1 MAKKFSISE
10 GMLNGISKNTRKVE
24 EFQAKENFKIEY
36 INIDRIRRNEK
47 NFYEIVDIEALAED
61 IKLNG
66 LNHNLVVRKLDNDM
80 YELISGERRYTAL
93 SKLVNEGN
101 KEFNLVPCKVIE
113 SNDIDSEIILIQAN
127 AQSREL
133 TEVEKLT
140 QVERLQELYKIKK
153 KNGEKVPGKIRD
165 IIAND
170 LNLSATQVGRYER
183 INNKLI
189 PELKAVIEQG
199 NLTIANASEFS
210 SLSEENQRVIL
221 NLIDDKANMSKQEAI
236 DLKNK
241 LKKIEEEK
249 ELELKK
255 ADFESPI
262 AECYDLYFNGIDG
275 ARIYAKFMKPKEV
288 KGKMPALLEF
298 HGYEERSNDWSNNL
312 HYVASGICVAVM
324 ECRGQDYLKEDSC
337 KSKSFKSKGHIV
349 RGLVEG
355 REKLLFKNIFLD
367 TAILARIVMNMECV
381 DEERVFATGGS
392 QGGALAL
399 ACAALENRI
408 KGVYAYYPFLCD
420 YKRIWVMDLG
430 GDSYEEL
437 IRYFKFIDPNHENE
451 EYVFNTLGYIDIKN
465 MVHRIK
471 GKVNMAIGL
480 RDDICPPSIQF
491 AAYNNILCEKELVL
505 YDGGQKPYFLNLKDK
520 IYKWAIN
527 L

>member
-24 EFQAKENFKIEY
+24 EFKAKDNFKIDY
-36 INIDRIRRNEK
+36 INIDRIKRNEK
-47 NFYEIVDIEALAED
+47 NFYEIVDIESLAED

-93 SKLVNEGN
+93 NKLINEGN

-140 QVERLQELYKIKK
+140 QVERLKELYKIKK

-170 LNLSATQVGRYER
+170 LKLSPTQVGRYER

-210 SLSEENQRVIL
+210 SLSEEHQRVIL
-221 NLIDDKANMSKQEAI
+221 SIIDDKTNMSKQEAV

-255 ADFESPI
+255 AYEEKELELKRLEEEKKNQVSKLKSENENLKKKLDNNIEEERKEIEGQIKIEFEEKLKNEKVILEEELKSK
-262 AECYDLYFNGIDG
+262 YDKKIEDITN
-275 ARIYAKFMKPKEV
+275 EV
-288 KGKMPALLEF
+288 KENNLEKQRLKN
-298 HGYEERSNDWSNNL
+298 ELSKLKEKSNNE
-312 HYVASGICVAVM
+312 V
-324 ECRGQDYLKEDSC
+324 
-337 KSKSFKSKGHIV
+337 
-349 RGLVEG
+349 
-355 REKLLFKNIFLD
+355 
-367 TAILARIVMNMECV
+367 
-381 DEERVFATGGS
+381 
-392 QGGALAL
+392 
-399 ACAALENRI
+399 
-408 KGVYAYYPFLCD
+408 
-420 YKRIWVMDLG
+420 
-430 GDSYEEL
+430 
-437 IRYFKFIDPNHENE
+437 
-451 EYVFNTLGYIDIKN
+451 DIKN
-465 MVHRIK
+465 T
-471 GKVNMAIGL
+471 
-480 RDDICPPSIQF
+480 
-491 AAYNNILCEKELVL
+491 KENFVLV
-505 YDGGQKPYFLNLKDK
+505 QNLKLIDNSFK
-520 IYKWAIN
+520 DLKSQIN
-527 L
+527 KMKKENVKVAEETKAKEFLEKYQKEISDLLKKL

>member
-24 EFQAKENFKIEY
+24 EFKAKDNFKIDY
-36 INIDRIRRNEK
+36 INIDRIKRNEK
-47 NFYEIVDIEALAED
+47 NFYEIVDIESLAED

-93 SKLVNEGN
+93 NKLINEGN

-170 LNLSATQVGRYER
+170 LKLSPTQVGRYER

-221 NLIDDKANMSKQEAI
+221 SIIDDKTNMSKQEAI

-255 ADFESPI
+255 AYEEKELELKRLEEEKKNQVSKLKSENENLKKKLDSNNIEEERKEIEGQIKIEFEEKLRNEKVILEEELKSK
-262 AECYDLYFNGIDG
+262 YDKKIEDITN
-275 ARIYAKFMKPKEV
+275 EV
-288 KGKMPALLEF
+288 KENNLEKQRLKD
-298 HGYEERSNDWSNNL
+298 ELSKLKEKSNNE
-312 HYVASGICVAVM
+312 V
-324 ECRGQDYLKEDSC
+324 
-337 KSKSFKSKGHIV
+337 
-349 RGLVEG
+349 
-355 REKLLFKNIFLD
+355 
-367 TAILARIVMNMECV
+367 
-381 DEERVFATGGS
+381 
-392 QGGALAL
+392 
-399 ACAALENRI
+399 
-408 KGVYAYYPFLCD
+408 
-420 YKRIWVMDLG
+420 
-430 GDSYEEL
+430 
-437 IRYFKFIDPNHENE
+437 
-451 EYVFNTLGYIDIKN
+451 DIKN
-465 MVHRIK
+465 T
-471 GKVNMAIGL
+471 
-480 RDDICPPSIQF
+480 
-491 AAYNNILCEKELVL
+491 KENFVLV
-505 YDGGQKPYFLNLKDK
+505 QNLKLIDNSFK
-520 IYKWAIN
+520 DLKSQIN
-527 L
+527 KMKKEKVKVAEETKAKEFLEKYQKEISDLLKKL

>member
-1 MAKKFSISE
+1 M
-10 GMLNGISKNTRKVE
+10 
-24 EFQAKENFKIEY
+24 
-36 INIDRIRRNEK
+36 
-47 NFYEIVDIEALAED
+47 DIEALAED

-255 ADFESPI
+255 A
-262 AECYDLYFNGIDG
+262 
-275 ARIYAKFMKPKEV
+275 
-288 KGKMPALLEF
+288 
-298 HGYEERSNDWSNNL
+298 YE
-312 HYVASGICVAVM
+312 
-324 ECRGQDYLKEDSC
+324 
-337 KSKSFKSKGHIV
+337 
-349 RGLVEG
+349 
-355 REKLLFKNIFLD
+355 
-367 TAILARIVMNMECV
+367 
-381 DEERVFATGGS
+381 
-392 QGGALAL
+392 
-399 ACAALENRI
+399 
-408 KGVYAYYPFLCD
+408 
-420 YKRIWVMDLG
+420 
-430 GDSYEEL
+430 
-437 IRYFKFIDPNHENE
+437 
-451 EYVFNTLGYIDIKN
+451 
-465 MVHRIK
+465 
-471 GKVNMAIGL
+471 
-480 RDDICPPSIQF
+480 
-491 AAYNNILCEKELVL
+491 EKELELKRLEEEKKNQVSKL
-505 YDGGQKPYFLNLKDK
+505 KSENENLKKKLDSNNIEEERK
-520 IYKWAIN
+520 EIEGQIEFEEKLKNEKVI
-527 L
+527 LEEELKLSLIHI

>member
-93 SKLVNEGN
+93 NKLVNEGN

-221 NLIDDKANMSKQEAI
+221 SIIDDKTNMSKQEAV

-255 ADFESPI
+255 AYEEKELELKRLEEEKKNQVSKLKSENENLKKKLDSNNIEEERKEIEGQIKIEFEEKLRNEKVILEEELKSK
-262 AECYDLYFNGIDG
+262 YDKKIQYITN
-275 ARIYAKFMKPKEV
+275 EV
-288 KGKMPALLEF
+288 KENNLEKQRLKD
-298 HGYEERSNDWSNNL
+298 ELSKLKEKSNNE
-312 HYVASGICVAVM
+312 V
-324 ECRGQDYLKEDSC
+324 
-337 KSKSFKSKGHIV
+337 
-349 RGLVEG
+349 
-355 REKLLFKNIFLD
+355 
-367 TAILARIVMNMECV
+367 
-381 DEERVFATGGS
+381 
-392 QGGALAL
+392 
-399 ACAALENRI
+399 
-408 KGVYAYYPFLCD
+408 
-420 YKRIWVMDLG
+420 
-430 GDSYEEL
+430 
-437 IRYFKFIDPNHENE
+437 
-451 EYVFNTLGYIDIKN
+451 DIKN
-465 MVHRIK
+465 T
-471 GKVNMAIGL
+471 
-480 RDDICPPSIQF
+480 
-491 AAYNNILCEKELVL
+491 KENFVLV
-505 YDGGQKPYFLNLKDK
+505 QNLKLIDNSFK
-520 IYKWAIN
+520 DLKSQIN
-527 L
+527 KMKKENVKVAEETKAKEFLEKYQKEISDLLKKL

>member
-1 MAKKFSISE
+1 MAKKFSISD

-255 ADFESPI
+255 AYEEKELELKRLEEEKKNQVSKLKSENENLKKKLDSNNIEEERKEIEGQIEFEEKLKNEKVILEEELKSK
-262 AECYDLYFNGIDG
+262 YDKKVEDITN
-275 ARIYAKFMKPKEV
+275 EV
-288 KGKMPALLEF
+288 KENNLEKQRLKD
-298 HGYEERSNDWSNNL
+298 ELSKLKEKSNNE
-312 HYVASGICVAVM
+312 V
-324 ECRGQDYLKEDSC
+324 
-337 KSKSFKSKGHIV
+337 
-349 RGLVEG
+349 
-355 REKLLFKNIFLD
+355 
-367 TAILARIVMNMECV
+367 
-381 DEERVFATGGS
+381 
-392 QGGALAL
+392 
-399 ACAALENRI
+399 
-408 KGVYAYYPFLCD
+408 
-420 YKRIWVMDLG
+420 
-430 GDSYEEL
+430 
-437 IRYFKFIDPNHENE
+437 
-451 EYVFNTLGYIDIKN
+451 DIKN
-465 MVHRIK
+465 T
-471 GKVNMAIGL
+471 
-480 RDDICPPSIQF
+480 
-491 AAYNNILCEKELVL
+491 KENFVLV
-505 YDGGQKPYFLNLKDK
+505 QNLKLIDNSFR
-520 IYKWAIN
+520 N
-527 L
+527 LKSQIIKMKKENIKVSEETKAKEFLEKYQKEISDLLKKL

>member
-1 MAKKFSISE
+1 MSKKFSISE
-10 GMLNGISKNTRKVE
+10 GMLNGISKNVKKVE
-24 EFQAKENFKIEY
+24 EIEAKDNFKVEY
-36 INIDRIRRNEK
+36 IDIDNIKRNEK
-47 NFYEIVDIEALAED
+47 NFYDIVDVEELAED

-66 LNHNLVVRKLDNDM
+66 LNHNLVVRKLDNGQF
-80 YELISGERRYTAL
+80 ELISGERRYTAL

-255 ADFESPI
+255 AYEEKELELKRLEEEKKNQVSKLKSENENLKKKLDSNNIEEERKEIEGQIEFEEKLKNEKVILEEELKSK
-262 AECYDLYFNGIDG
+262 YDKKVEDITN
-275 ARIYAKFMKPKEV
+275 EV
-288 KGKMPALLEF
+288 KENNLEKQRLKD
-298 HGYEERSNDWSNNL
+298 ELSKLKEKSNNE
-312 HYVASGICVAVM
+312 V
-324 ECRGQDYLKEDSC
+324 
-337 KSKSFKSKGHIV
+337 
-349 RGLVEG
+349 
-355 REKLLFKNIFLD
+355 
-367 TAILARIVMNMECV
+367 
-381 DEERVFATGGS
+381 
-392 QGGALAL
+392 
-399 ACAALENRI
+399 
-408 KGVYAYYPFLCD
+408 
-420 YKRIWVMDLG
+420 
-430 GDSYEEL
+430 
-437 IRYFKFIDPNHENE
+437 
-451 EYVFNTLGYIDIKN
+451 DIKN
-465 MVHRIK
+465 T
-471 GKVNMAIGL
+471 
-480 RDDICPPSIQF
+480 
-491 AAYNNILCEKELVL
+491 KENFVLV
-505 YDGGQKPYFLNLKDK
+505 QNLKLIDNSFR
-520 IYKWAIN
+520 N
-527 L
+527 LKSQIIKMKKENIIRDYL

>member
-24 EFQAKENFKIEY
+24 EFKAKDNFKIDY
-36 INIDRIRRNEK
+36 INIDRIKRNEK
-47 NFYEIVDIEALAED
+47 NFYEIVDIESLAED

-140 QVERLQELYKIKK
+140 QVERLKELYKIKK

-170 LNLSATQVGRYER
+170 LKLSPTQVGRYER

-221 NLIDDKANMSKQEAI
+221 SIIDDKTNMSKQEAV

-255 ADFESPI
+255 A
-262 AECYDLYFNGIDG
+262 
-275 ARIYAKFMKPKEV
+275 
-288 KGKMPALLEF
+288 
-298 HGYEERSNDWSNNL
+298 YEEKELELKRLEEEKKNQVSKLKSENENLKKKLDNN
-312 HYVASGICVAVM
+312 I
-324 ECRGQDYLKEDSC
+324 
-337 KSKSFKSKGHIV
+337 
-349 RGLVEG
+349 
-355 REKLLFKNIFLD
+355 
-367 TAILARIVMNMECV
+367 
-381 DEERVFATGGS
+381 DEERKEIEGQIKIEFEEKLKNEKVI
-392 QGGALAL
+392 
-399 ACAALENRI
+399 LE
-408 KGVYAYYPFLCD
+408 
-420 YKRIWVMDLG
+420 
-430 GDSYEEL
+430 EEL
-437 IRYFKFIDPNHENE
+437 KSKYDKKIEDITNEVKENNLE
-451 EYVFNTLGYIDIKN
+451 KQRLKDELSKLKEKSNNEVDIKN
-465 MVHRIK
+465 T
-471 GKVNMAIGL
+471 
-480 RDDICPPSIQF
+480 
-491 AAYNNILCEKELVL
+491 KENFVLV
-505 YDGGQKPYFLNLKDK
+505 QNLKLIDNSFK
-520 IYKWAIN
+520 DLKSQIN
-527 L
+527 KMKKENVKVAEETKAKEFLEKYQKEISDLLKKL

>member
-36 INIDRIRRNEK
+36 INIDRIKRNEK
-47 NFYEIVDIEALAED
+47 NFYEIVDIESLAED

-140 QVERLQELYKIKK
+140 QVERLKELYKIKK

-170 LNLSATQVGRYER
+170 LKLSPTQVGRYER

-221 NLIDDKANMSKQEAI
+221 SIIDDKTNMSKQEAI

-255 ADFESPI
+255 AYEEKELELKRLEEEKKNQVSKLKSENENLKKKLDNNIEEERKEIEGQIKIEFEEKLKNEKVILEEELKSK
-262 AECYDLYFNGIDG
+262 YDKKIEDITN
-275 ARIYAKFMKPKEV
+275 EV
-288 KGKMPALLEF
+288 KENNLEKQRLKD
-298 HGYEERSNDWSNNL
+298 ELSKLKEKSNNE
-312 HYVASGICVAVM
+312 V
-324 ECRGQDYLKEDSC
+324 
-337 KSKSFKSKGHIV
+337 
-349 RGLVEG
+349 
-355 REKLLFKNIFLD
+355 
-367 TAILARIVMNMECV
+367 
-381 DEERVFATGGS
+381 
-392 QGGALAL
+392 
-399 ACAALENRI
+399 
-408 KGVYAYYPFLCD
+408 
-420 YKRIWVMDLG
+420 
-430 GDSYEEL
+430 
-437 IRYFKFIDPNHENE
+437 
-451 EYVFNTLGYIDIKN
+451 DIKN
-465 MVHRIK
+465 T
-471 GKVNMAIGL
+471 
-480 RDDICPPSIQF
+480 
-491 AAYNNILCEKELVL
+491 KENFVLV
-505 YDGGQKPYFLNLKDK
+505 QNLKLIDNSFK
-520 IYKWAIN
+520 DLKSQIN
-527 L
+527 KMKKENVKVAEETKAKEFLEKYQKEISDLLKKL

>member
-24 EFQAKENFKIEY
+24 EFKAKDNFKIDY
-36 INIDRIRRNEK
+36 INIDRIKRNEK
-47 NFYEIVDIEALAED
+47 NFYEIVDIESLAED

-93 SKLVNEGN
+93 NKLINEGN

-140 QVERLQELYKIKK
+140 QVERLKELYKIKK

-170 LNLSATQVGRYER
+170 LKLSPTQVGRYER

-221 NLIDDKANMSKQEAI
+221 SIIDDKTNMSKQEAV

-255 ADFESPI
+255 AYEEKELELKRLEEEKKNQVLKLKSENENLKKKLDNNIEEERKEIEGQIKIEFEEKLKNEKVILEEELKSK
-262 AECYDLYFNGIDG
+262 YDKKIEDITN
-275 ARIYAKFMKPKEV
+275 EV
-288 KGKMPALLEF
+288 KENNLEKQRLKD
-298 HGYEERSNDWSNNL
+298 ELSKLKEKSNNE
-312 HYVASGICVAVM
+312 V
-324 ECRGQDYLKEDSC
+324 
-337 KSKSFKSKGHIV
+337 
-349 RGLVEG
+349 
-355 REKLLFKNIFLD
+355 
-367 TAILARIVMNMECV
+367 
-381 DEERVFATGGS
+381 
-392 QGGALAL
+392 
-399 ACAALENRI
+399 
-408 KGVYAYYPFLCD
+408 
-420 YKRIWVMDLG
+420 
-430 GDSYEEL
+430 
-437 IRYFKFIDPNHENE
+437 
-451 EYVFNTLGYIDIKN
+451 DIKN
-465 MVHRIK
+465 T
-471 GKVNMAIGL
+471 
-480 RDDICPPSIQF
+480 
-491 AAYNNILCEKELVL
+491 KENFVLV
-505 YDGGQKPYFLNLKDK
+505 QNLKLIDNSFK
-520 IYKWAIN
+520 DLKSQIN
-527 L
+527 KMKKENVKVAEETKAKEFLEKYQKEISDLLKKL

>member
-24 EFQAKENFKIEY
+24 EFQAKDNFKIDY
-36 INIDRIRRNEK
+36 INIDRIKRNEK
-47 NFYEIVDIEALAED
+47 NFYEIVDIESLAED

-93 SKLVNEGN
+93 SKLVNDGN

-170 LNLSATQVGRYER
+170 LKLSPTQVGRYER

-189 PELKAVIEQG
+189 PELKEVIEEG

-221 NLIDDKANMSKQEAI
+221 NIIDDKINMSKQEAI

-249 ELELKK
+249 ELELKRLEEEK
-255 ADFESPI
+255 KNQVSELKSENENLKKRIDSNNIEEERKEI
-262 AECYDLYFNGIDG
+262 EGQIRIEIEEKLKNEKVILEEELKIKYDKKIEDITN
-275 ARIYAKFMKPKEV
+275 EV
-288 KGKMPALLEF
+288 KE
-298 HGYEERSNDWSNNL
+298 NNL
-312 HYVASGICVAVM
+312 EKQRLKDELSK
-324 ECRGQDYLKEDSC
+324 LKE
-337 KSKSFKSKGHIV
+337 KY
-349 RGLVEG
+349 
-355 REKLLFKNIFLD
+355 N
-367 TAILARIVMNMECV
+367 
-381 DEERVFATGGS
+381 
-392 QGGALAL
+392 
-399 ACAALENRI
+399 
-408 KGVYAYYPFLCD
+408 
-420 YKRIWVMDLG
+420 
-430 GDSYEEL
+430 
-437 IRYFKFIDPNHENE
+437 NE
-451 EYVFNTLGYIDIKN
+451 VDIKN
-465 MVHRIK
+465 T
-471 GKVNMAIGL
+471 
-480 RDDICPPSIQF
+480 
-491 AAYNNILCEKELVL
+491 KENFVLV
-505 YDGGQKPYFLNLKDK
+505 QNLKLIDNSFK
-520 IYKWAIN
+520 DLKSQIN
-527 L
+527 KMKKENVKVAEETKAKEFLEKYQKEISDLLKKL

>member
-101 KEFNLVPCKVIE
+101 KEFNLVPCKVIV

-170 LNLSATQVGRYER
+170 LKLSPTQVGRYER

-189 PELKAVIEQG
+189 PELKAIIEQG

-221 NLIDDKANMSKQEAI
+221 NIIDDETNMSKQEAI

-255 ADFESPI
+255 AYEEKELELKRLEEEKKNQVSKLKSENENLKKKLDSNNIEEERKEIEGQIKIEFEEKLRNEKVILEEELKSK
-262 AECYDLYFNGIDG
+262 YDKKIEDITN
-275 ARIYAKFMKPKEV
+275 EV
-288 KGKMPALLEF
+288 KENNLEKQRLKD
-298 HGYEERSNDWSNNL
+298 ELSKLKEKSNNE
-312 HYVASGICVAVM
+312 V
-324 ECRGQDYLKEDSC
+324 
-337 KSKSFKSKGHIV
+337 
-349 RGLVEG
+349 
-355 REKLLFKNIFLD
+355 
-367 TAILARIVMNMECV
+367 
-381 DEERVFATGGS
+381 
-392 QGGALAL
+392 
-399 ACAALENRI
+399 
-408 KGVYAYYPFLCD
+408 
-420 YKRIWVMDLG
+420 
-430 GDSYEEL
+430 
-437 IRYFKFIDPNHENE
+437 
-451 EYVFNTLGYIDIKN
+451 DIKN
-465 MVHRIK
+465 T
-471 GKVNMAIGL
+471 
-480 RDDICPPSIQF
+480 
-491 AAYNNILCEKELVL
+491 KENFVLV
-505 YDGGQKPYFLNLKDK
+505 QNLKLIDNSFK
-520 IYKWAIN
+520 DLKSQIN
-527 L
+527 KMKKENVKVAEETKAKEFLEKYQKEISDLLKKL

>member
-24 EFQAKENFKIEY
+24 EFKAKDNFKIDY
-36 INIDRIRRNEK
+36 INIDRIKRNEK
-47 NFYEIVDIEALAED
+47 NFYEIVDIESLAED

-93 SKLVNEGN
+93 NKLINEGN

-140 QVERLQELYKIKK
+140 QVERLKELYKIKK

-170 LNLSATQVGRYER
+170 LKLSPTQVGRYER

-221 NLIDDKANMSKQEAI
+221 SIIDDKTNMSKQEAV

-255 ADFESPI
+255 AYEEKELELKRLEEEKKNQVLKLKSENENLKKKLDSNNIEEERKEIEGQIKIEFEEKLKNEKVILEEELKSK
-262 AECYDLYFNGIDG
+262 YDKKIEDITN
-275 ARIYAKFMKPKEV
+275 EV
-288 KGKMPALLEF
+288 KENNLEKQRLKD
-298 HGYEERSNDWSNNL
+298 ELSKLKEKSNNE
-312 HYVASGICVAVM
+312 V
-324 ECRGQDYLKEDSC
+324 
-337 KSKSFKSKGHIV
+337 
-349 RGLVEG
+349 
-355 REKLLFKNIFLD
+355 
-367 TAILARIVMNMECV
+367 
-381 DEERVFATGGS
+381 
-392 QGGALAL
+392 
-399 ACAALENRI
+399 
-408 KGVYAYYPFLCD
+408 
-420 YKRIWVMDLG
+420 
-430 GDSYEEL
+430 
-437 IRYFKFIDPNHENE
+437 
-451 EYVFNTLGYIDIKN
+451 DIKN
-465 MVHRIK
+465 T
-471 GKVNMAIGL
+471 
-480 RDDICPPSIQF
+480 
-491 AAYNNILCEKELVL
+491 KENFVLV
-505 YDGGQKPYFLNLKDK
+505 QNLKLIDNSFK
-520 IYKWAIN
+520 DLKSQIN
-527 L
+527 KMKKENVKVAEETKAKEFLEKYQKEISDLLKKL

>member
-221 NLIDDKANMSKQEAI
+221 NIIDDETNMSKQEAI

-255 ADFESPI
+255 AYEEKELELKRLEEEKKNQVSKLKSENENLKKKLDSNNIEEERKEIEGQIKIEFEEKLRNEKVILEEELKSK
-262 AECYDLYFNGIDG
+262 YDKKVEDITN
-275 ARIYAKFMKPKEV
+275 EV
-288 KGKMPALLEF
+288 KENNLEKQRLKD
-298 HGYEERSNDWSNNL
+298 ELSKLKEKSNNE
-312 HYVASGICVAVM
+312 V
-324 ECRGQDYLKEDSC
+324 
-337 KSKSFKSKGHIV
+337 
-349 RGLVEG
+349 
-355 REKLLFKNIFLD
+355 
-367 TAILARIVMNMECV
+367 
-381 DEERVFATGGS
+381 
-392 QGGALAL
+392 
-399 ACAALENRI
+399 
-408 KGVYAYYPFLCD
+408 
-420 YKRIWVMDLG
+420 
-430 GDSYEEL
+430 
-437 IRYFKFIDPNHENE
+437 
-451 EYVFNTLGYIDIKN
+451 DIKN
-465 MVHRIK
+465 T
-471 GKVNMAIGL
+471 
-480 RDDICPPSIQF
+480 
-491 AAYNNILCEKELVL
+491 KENFVLV
-505 YDGGQKPYFLNLKDK
+505 QNLKLIDNSFK
-520 IYKWAIN
+520 DLKSQIN
-527 L
+527 KMKKENVKVAEETKAKEFLEKYQKEISDLLKKL

>member
-255 ADFESPI
+255 AYEEKELELKRLEEEKKNKVSKLKSENENLKKKLDSNNIEEERKEIEGQIEFEEKLKNEKVILEEELKSK
-262 AECYDLYFNGIDG
+262 YDKKVEDITN
-275 ARIYAKFMKPKEV
+275 EV
-288 KGKMPALLEF
+288 KENNLEKQRLKD
-298 HGYEERSNDWSNNL
+298 ELSKLKEKSNNE
-312 HYVASGICVAVM
+312 V
-324 ECRGQDYLKEDSC
+324 
-337 KSKSFKSKGHIV
+337 
-349 RGLVEG
+349 
-355 REKLLFKNIFLD
+355 
-367 TAILARIVMNMECV
+367 
-381 DEERVFATGGS
+381 
-392 QGGALAL
+392 
-399 ACAALENRI
+399 
-408 KGVYAYYPFLCD
+408 
-420 YKRIWVMDLG
+420 
-430 GDSYEEL
+430 
-437 IRYFKFIDPNHENE
+437 
-451 EYVFNTLGYIDIKN
+451 DIKN
-465 MVHRIK
+465 T
-471 GKVNMAIGL
+471 
-480 RDDICPPSIQF
+480 
-491 AAYNNILCEKELVL
+491 KENFVLV
-505 YDGGQKPYFLNLKDK
+505 QNLKLIDNSFR
-520 IYKWAIN
+520 N
-527 L
+527 LKSQIIKMKKENIKVSEETKAKEFLEKYQKEISDLLKKL

>member
-66 LNHNLVVRKLDNDM
+66 LNHNLVVRKLDNDI

-93 SKLVNEGN
+93 NKLVNEGN

-221 NLIDDKANMSKQEAI
+221 SIIDDKTNMSKQEAV

-255 ADFESPI
+255 AYEEKELELKRLEEEKKNQVSKLKSENENLKKKLDSNNIEEERKEIEDQIKIEFEEKLRNEKVILEEELKSK
-262 AECYDLYFNGIDG
+262 YDKKIEDITN
-275 ARIYAKFMKPKEV
+275 EV
-288 KGKMPALLEF
+288 KENNLEKQRLKD
-298 HGYEERSNDWSNNL
+298 ELSKLKEKSNNE
-312 HYVASGICVAVM
+312 V
-324 ECRGQDYLKEDSC
+324 
-337 KSKSFKSKGHIV
+337 
-349 RGLVEG
+349 
-355 REKLLFKNIFLD
+355 
-367 TAILARIVMNMECV
+367 
-381 DEERVFATGGS
+381 
-392 QGGALAL
+392 
-399 ACAALENRI
+399 
-408 KGVYAYYPFLCD
+408 
-420 YKRIWVMDLG
+420 
-430 GDSYEEL
+430 
-437 IRYFKFIDPNHENE
+437 
-451 EYVFNTLGYIDIKN
+451 DIKN
-465 MVHRIK
+465 T
-471 GKVNMAIGL
+471 
-480 RDDICPPSIQF
+480 
-491 AAYNNILCEKELVL
+491 KENFVLV
-505 YDGGQKPYFLNLKDK
+505 QNLKLIDNSFK
-520 IYKWAIN
+520 NLKSQIN
-527 L
+527 KMKKENVKVAEETKAKEFLEKYQKEISDLLKKL

>member
-1 MAKKFSISE
+1 M
-10 GMLNGISKNTRKVE
+10 
-24 EFQAKENFKIEY
+24 
-36 INIDRIRRNEK
+36 
-47 NFYEIVDIEALAED
+47 DIEALAED

-170 LNLSATQVGRYER
+170 LKLSPTQVGRYER

-189 PELKAVIEQG
+189 PELKAIIEQG

-221 NLIDDKANMSKQEAI
+221 NIIDDETNMSKQEAI

-255 ADFESPI
+255 AYEEKELELKRLEEEKKNQVSKLKSENENLKKKLDSNNIEEERKEIEGQIKIEFEEKLRNEKVILEEELKSK
-262 AECYDLYFNGIDG
+262 YDKKIEDITN
-275 ARIYAKFMKPKEV
+275 EV
-288 KGKMPALLEF
+288 KENNLEKQRLKD
-298 HGYEERSNDWSNNL
+298 ELSKLKEKSNNE
-312 HYVASGICVAVM
+312 V
-324 ECRGQDYLKEDSC
+324 
-337 KSKSFKSKGHIV
+337 
-349 RGLVEG
+349 
-355 REKLLFKNIFLD
+355 
-367 TAILARIVMNMECV
+367 
-381 DEERVFATGGS
+381 
-392 QGGALAL
+392 
-399 ACAALENRI
+399 
-408 KGVYAYYPFLCD
+408 
-420 YKRIWVMDLG
+420 
-430 GDSYEEL
+430 
-437 IRYFKFIDPNHENE
+437 
-451 EYVFNTLGYIDIKN
+451 DIKN
-465 MVHRIK
+465 T
-471 GKVNMAIGL
+471 
-480 RDDICPPSIQF
+480 
-491 AAYNNILCEKELVL
+491 KENFVLV
-505 YDGGQKPYFLNLKDK
+505 QNLKLIDNSFK
-520 IYKWAIN
+520 DLKSQIN
-527 L
+527 KMKKENVKVAEETKAKEFLEKYQKEISDLLKKL

>member
-255 ADFESPI
+255 AYEEKELELKRLEEEKKNQVSKLKSENENLKKKLDSNNIEEERKEIEGQIEFEEKLKNEKVILEEELKSK
-262 AECYDLYFNGIDG
+262 YDKKVEDITN
-275 ARIYAKFMKPKEV
+275 EV
-288 KGKMPALLEF
+288 KENNLEKQRLKD
-298 HGYEERSNDWSNNL
+298 ELSKLKEKSNNE
-312 HYVASGICVAVM
+312 V
-324 ECRGQDYLKEDSC
+324 
-337 KSKSFKSKGHIV
+337 
-349 RGLVEG
+349 
-355 REKLLFKNIFLD
+355 
-367 TAILARIVMNMECV
+367 
-381 DEERVFATGGS
+381 
-392 QGGALAL
+392 
-399 ACAALENRI
+399 
-408 KGVYAYYPFLCD
+408 
-420 YKRIWVMDLG
+420 
-430 GDSYEEL
+430 
-437 IRYFKFIDPNHENE
+437 
-451 EYVFNTLGYIDIKN
+451 DIKN
-465 MVHRIK
+465 T
-471 GKVNMAIGL
+471 
-480 RDDICPPSIQF
+480 
-491 AAYNNILCEKELVL
+491 KE
-505 YDGGQKPYFLNLKDK
+505 
-520 IYKWAIN
+520 
-527 L
+527 

>member
-24 EFQAKENFKIEY
+24 EFKAKDNFKIDY
-36 INIDRIRRNEK
+36 INIDRIKRNEK
-47 NFYEIVDIEALAED
+47 NFYEIVDIESLAED

-93 SKLVNEGN
+93 NKLINEGN

-140 QVERLQELYKIKK
+140 QVERLKELYKIKK

-170 LNLSATQVGRYER
+170 LKLSPTQVGRYER

-221 NLIDDKANMSKQEAI
+221 SIIDDKTNMSKQEAV

-255 ADFESPI
+255 AYEEKELELKRLEEEKKNQVSKLKSENENLKKKLDNNIEEERKEIEGQIKIEFEEKLKNEKVILEEELKSK
-262 AECYDLYFNGIDG
+262 YDKKIEDITN
-275 ARIYAKFMKPKEV
+275 EV
-288 KGKMPALLEF
+288 KENNLEKQRLKD
-298 HGYEERSNDWSNNL
+298 ELSKLKEKSNNE
-312 HYVASGICVAVM
+312 V
-324 ECRGQDYLKEDSC
+324 
-337 KSKSFKSKGHIV
+337 
-349 RGLVEG
+349 
-355 REKLLFKNIFLD
+355 
-367 TAILARIVMNMECV
+367 
-381 DEERVFATGGS
+381 
-392 QGGALAL
+392 
-399 ACAALENRI
+399 
-408 KGVYAYYPFLCD
+408 
-420 YKRIWVMDLG
+420 
-430 GDSYEEL
+430 
-437 IRYFKFIDPNHENE
+437 
-451 EYVFNTLGYIDIKN
+451 DIKN
-465 MVHRIK
+465 T
-471 GKVNMAIGL
+471 
-480 RDDICPPSIQF
+480 
-491 AAYNNILCEKELVL
+491 KENFVLV
-505 YDGGQKPYFLNLKDK
+505 QNLKLIDNSFK
-520 IYKWAIN
+520 DLKSQIN
-527 L
+527 KMKKENVKVAEETKAKEFLEKYQKEISF

>member
-24 EFQAKENFKIEY
+24 EFQAKENFKIKY

-255 ADFESPI
+255 AYEEKELELKRLEEEKKNQVSKLKSENENLKKKLDSNNIEEERKEIEGQIEFEEKLKNEKVILEEELKSK
-262 AECYDLYFNGIDG
+262 YDKKVEDITN
-275 ARIYAKFMKPKEV
+275 EV
-288 KGKMPALLEF
+288 KENNLEKQRLKD
-298 HGYEERSNDWSNNL
+298 ELSKLKEKSNNE
-312 HYVASGICVAVM
+312 V
-324 ECRGQDYLKEDSC
+324 
-337 KSKSFKSKGHIV
+337 
-349 RGLVEG
+349 
-355 REKLLFKNIFLD
+355 
-367 TAILARIVMNMECV
+367 
-381 DEERVFATGGS
+381 
-392 QGGALAL
+392 
-399 ACAALENRI
+399 
-408 KGVYAYYPFLCD
+408 
-420 YKRIWVMDLG
+420 
-430 GDSYEEL
+430 
-437 IRYFKFIDPNHENE
+437 
-451 EYVFNTLGYIDIKN
+451 DIKN
-465 MVHRIK
+465 T
-471 GKVNMAIGL
+471 
-480 RDDICPPSIQF
+480 
-491 AAYNNILCEKELVL
+491 KENFVLV
-505 YDGGQKPYFLNLKDK
+505 QNLKLIDNSFRNLK
-520 IYKWAIN
+520 SQIN
-527 L
+527 KMKKENIKVSEETKAKEFLEKYQKEISDLLKKL

>member
-47 NFYEIVDIEALAED
+47 NFYEIVDIETLAED

-93 SKLVNEGN
+93 NKLVNKGN

-221 NLIDDKANMSKQEAI
+221 SIIDDKTNMSKQEAI

-255 ADFESPI
+255 A
-262 AECYDLYFNGIDG
+262 
-275 ARIYAKFMKPKEV
+275 
-288 KGKMPALLEF
+288 
-298 HGYEERSNDWSNNL
+298 YEEKELELKRLEEEKKNQVSKLKSENENLKKKLDSNN
-312 HYVASGICVAVM
+312 I
-324 ECRGQDYLKEDSC
+324 EEERKEIEGQIKIEFEEKLKNEKVILEEELKSKYYKKIEDITKEAKENNLEKQRLKDELSKLKE
-337 KSKSFKSKGHIV
+337 KS
-349 RGLVEG
+349 
-355 REKLLFKNIFLD
+355 N
-367 TAILARIVMNMECV
+367 
-381 DEERVFATGGS
+381 
-392 QGGALAL
+392 
-399 ACAALENRI
+399 
-408 KGVYAYYPFLCD
+408 
-420 YKRIWVMDLG
+420 
-430 GDSYEEL
+430 
-437 IRYFKFIDPNHENE
+437 NE
-451 EYVFNTLGYIDIKN
+451 VDIKN
-465 MVHRIK
+465 T
-471 GKVNMAIGL
+471 
-480 RDDICPPSIQF
+480 
-491 AAYNNILCEKELVL
+491 KENFVLV
-505 YDGGQKPYFLNLKDK
+505 QNLKLIDNSFK
-520 IYKWAIN
+520 DLKSQIN
-527 L
+527 KMKKENVKVAEETKAKEFLEKYQKEISDLLKKL

>member
-24 EFQAKENFKIEY
+24 EFKAKDNFKINY
-36 INIDRIRRNEK
+36 INIDRIKRNEK
-47 NFYEIVDIEALAED
+47 NFYEIVDIESLAED

-93 SKLVNEGN
+93 NKLINEGN

-140 QVERLQELYKIKK
+140 QVERLKELYKIKK

-170 LNLSATQVGRYER
+170 LKLSPTQVGRYER

-221 NLIDDKANMSKQEAI
+221 SIIDDKTNMSKQEAV

-255 ADFESPI
+255 AYEEKELELKRLEEEKKNQVSKLKSENENLKKKLDNNIEEERKEIEGQIKIEFEEKLKNEKVILEEELKSK
-262 AECYDLYFNGIDG
+262 YDKKIEDITN
-275 ARIYAKFMKPKEV
+275 EV
-288 KGKMPALLEF
+288 KENNLEKQRLKD
-298 HGYEERSNDWSNNL
+298 ELSKLKEKSNNE
-312 HYVASGICVAVM
+312 V
-324 ECRGQDYLKEDSC
+324 
-337 KSKSFKSKGHIV
+337 
-349 RGLVEG
+349 
-355 REKLLFKNIFLD
+355 
-367 TAILARIVMNMECV
+367 
-381 DEERVFATGGS
+381 
-392 QGGALAL
+392 
-399 ACAALENRI
+399 
-408 KGVYAYYPFLCD
+408 
-420 YKRIWVMDLG
+420 
-430 GDSYEEL
+430 
-437 IRYFKFIDPNHENE
+437 
-451 EYVFNTLGYIDIKN
+451 DIKN
-465 MVHRIK
+465 T
-471 GKVNMAIGL
+471 
-480 RDDICPPSIQF
+480 
-491 AAYNNILCEKELVL
+491 KENFVLV
-505 YDGGQKPYFLNLKDK
+505 QNLKLIDNSFK
-520 IYKWAIN
+520 DLKSQIN
-527 L
+527 KMKKENVKVAEETKAKEFLEKYQKEISDLLKKL

>member
-1 MAKKFSISE
+1 MSKKFSLSE
-10 GMLNGISKNTRKVE
+10 GMLNQVSQNVKKANEIEAKN
-24 EFQAKENFKIEY
+24 NFNVQYIDIKDIE
-36 INIDRIRRNEK
+36 RNKK
-47 NFYEIVDIEALAED
+47 NFYEIVNVDELAED
-61 IKLNG
+61 IKMNG
-66 LNHNLVVRKLDNDM
+66 LNHNLVVRKLDNGK

-255 ADFESPI
+255 AYEEKELELKRLEEEKKNQVSKLKSENENLKKKLDSNNIEEERKEIEGQIEFEEKLKNEKVILEEELKSK
-262 AECYDLYFNGIDG
+262 YDKKVEDITN
-275 ARIYAKFMKPKEV
+275 EV
-288 KGKMPALLEF
+288 KENNLEKQRLKD
-298 HGYEERSNDWSNNL
+298 ELSKLKEKSNNE
-312 HYVASGICVAVM
+312 V
-324 ECRGQDYLKEDSC
+324 
-337 KSKSFKSKGHIV
+337 
-349 RGLVEG
+349 
-355 REKLLFKNIFLD
+355 
-367 TAILARIVMNMECV
+367 
-381 DEERVFATGGS
+381 
-392 QGGALAL
+392 
-399 ACAALENRI
+399 
-408 KGVYAYYPFLCD
+408 
-420 YKRIWVMDLG
+420 
-430 GDSYEEL
+430 
-437 IRYFKFIDPNHENE
+437 
-451 EYVFNTLGYIDIKN
+451 DIKN
-465 MVHRIK
+465 T
-471 GKVNMAIGL
+471 
-480 RDDICPPSIQF
+480 
-491 AAYNNILCEKELVL
+491 KENFVLV
-505 YDGGQKPYFLNLKDK
+505 QNLKLIDNSFR
-520 IYKWAIN
+520 N
-527 L
+527 LKSQIIKMKKENIKVSEETKAKEFLEKYQKEISDLLKKL

>member
-170 LNLSATQVGRYER
+170 LKLSPTQVGRYER

-189 PELKAVIEQG
+189 PELKAIIEQG

-221 NLIDDKANMSKQEAI
+221 NIIDDETNMSKQEAI

-255 ADFESPI
+255 AYEEKELELKRLEEEKKNQVSKLKSENENLKKKLDSNNIEEERKEIEGQIEFEEKLKNEKVILEEELKSK
-262 AECYDLYFNGIDG
+262 YDKKVEDITN
-275 ARIYAKFMKPKEV
+275 EV
-288 KGKMPALLEF
+288 KENNLEKQRLKD
-298 HGYEERSNDWSNNL
+298 ELSKLKEKSNNE
-312 HYVASGICVAVM
+312 V
-324 ECRGQDYLKEDSC
+324 
-337 KSKSFKSKGHIV
+337 
-349 RGLVEG
+349 
-355 REKLLFKNIFLD
+355 
-367 TAILARIVMNMECV
+367 
-381 DEERVFATGGS
+381 
-392 QGGALAL
+392 
-399 ACAALENRI
+399 
-408 KGVYAYYPFLCD
+408 
-420 YKRIWVMDLG
+420 
-430 GDSYEEL
+430 
-437 IRYFKFIDPNHENE
+437 
-451 EYVFNTLGYIDIKN
+451 DIKN
-465 MVHRIK
+465 T
-471 GKVNMAIGL
+471 
-480 RDDICPPSIQF
+480 
-491 AAYNNILCEKELVL
+491 KENFVLV
-505 YDGGQKPYFLNLKDK
+505 QNLKLIDNSFK
-520 IYKWAIN
+520 DLKSQIN
-527 L
+527 KMKKENVKVAEETKAKEFLEKYQKEISDLLKKL